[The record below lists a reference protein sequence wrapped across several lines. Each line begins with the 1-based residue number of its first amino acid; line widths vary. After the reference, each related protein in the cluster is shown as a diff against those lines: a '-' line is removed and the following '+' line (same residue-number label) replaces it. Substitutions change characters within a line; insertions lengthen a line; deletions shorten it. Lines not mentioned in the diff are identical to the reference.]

1 MMTKNN
7 DPKPT
12 AGRMKDKGVTAI
24 SDYLKPNMPLPQY
37 LPYAR
42 FLLDTDLCH
51 TAKMLYT
58 LLLDRAT
65 LSQKNNWVDEQGR
78 IYVIYPLSNLAK
90 DLGCCV
96 SSVTRA
102 FTELEKADLAE
113 RVRNGFSK
121 PSHILLKVP
130 HTVQNCAVTV
140 CTSAQADCAEVTS
153 MIAQKCTPNQRNKNN
168 LKDNH
173 LVRTNGTR
181 LMFGEYRNVFLTEK
195 DYKRLKADF
204 SGLDDLIEQLSA
216 YIQSTGRKY
225 ADHATTLRI
234 WAKRQKSEQKQAPGI
249 PDYTFKEGE
258 SL

>member
-1 MMTKNN
+1 
-7 DPKPT
+7 
-12 AGRMKDKGVTAI
+12 
-24 SDYLKPNMPLPQY
+24 MPLPQY

-42 FLLDTDLCH
+42 FLLDADLSH
-51 TAKMLYT
+51 TAKLLYT

-65 LSQKNNWVDEQGR
+65 LSQKNNWVDDRGR

-96 SSVTRA
+96 SSVTRSFA
-102 FTELEKADLAE
+102 ELEKAELAE
-113 RVRNGFSK
+113 RVRSGFSK

-140 CTSAQADCAEVTS
+140 CKNAEHDCAETS
-153 MIAQKCTPNQRNKNN
+153 SVIAQKCTPNQRNKNS

-173 LVRTNGTR
+173 LIRTTDAH
-181 LMFGEYRNVFLTEK
+181 LTFGEYQNVFLTEME
-195 DYKRLKADF
+195 YRQLKADF

-216 YIQSTGRKY
+216 YIQSTGKKY
-225 ADHATTLRI
+225 TDHAATLRI
-234 WAKRQKSEQKQAPGI
+234 WAKRQKTERKSTPGL
-249 PDYTFKEGE
+249 PDYTFTEGE

>member
-1 MMTKNN
+1 MEVN
-7 DPKPT
+7 
-12 AGRMKDKGVTAI
+12 AI

-42 FLLDTDLCH
+42 FLLDTDLSH
-51 TAKMLYT
+51 TAKLLYT

-65 LSQKNNWVDEQGR
+65 LSQKNNWIDTQGH

-96 SSVTRA
+96 SSVTRSFA
-102 FTELEKADLAE
+102 ELEKAELAE
-113 RVRNGFSK
+113 RVRSGFSK

-140 CTSAQADCAEVTS
+140 CTSAQSDCAETHS
-153 MIAQKCTPNQRNKNN
+153 MVAQKCTPNQRNKNN
-168 LKDNH
+168 LKDSH
-173 LVRTNGTR
+173 LIKTTASP
-181 LMFGEYRNVFLTEK
+181 LTFGEYHNVFLTEK
-195 DYKRLKADF
+195 EYKQLKADF
-204 SGLDDLIEQLSA
+204 FGLDSLIEQLSA
-216 YIQSTGRKY
+216 YIQSTGKRY
-225 ADHATTLRI
+225 ADHAATLRI

-249 PDYTFKEGE
+249 PDYTFREGE